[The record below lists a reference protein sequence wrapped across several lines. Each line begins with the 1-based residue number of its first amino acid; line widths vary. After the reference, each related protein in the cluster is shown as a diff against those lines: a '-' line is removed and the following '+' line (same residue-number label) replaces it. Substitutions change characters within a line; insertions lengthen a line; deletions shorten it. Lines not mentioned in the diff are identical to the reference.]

1 MDLRFL
7 EKLYHFIDKN
17 LIFILI
23 FLFSLL
29 FIKIIIKRKF
39 KNIRNVLLI
48 INFILIIF
56 LIHVFFKILY
66 KIIILKFYNELF
78 FLIAFFLIPILMKYT
93 PIILK
98 KYDHLVD
105 KFINK

>member
-23 FLFSLL
+23 FLFSLN

-48 INFILIIF
+48 ISFILIIF
-56 LIHVFFKILY
+56 LIPVFFKIIY
-66 KIIILKFYNELF
+66 EIIILNNYNALV
-78 FLIAFFLIPILMKYT
+78 FLIAFILIPILMKYT